1 MTVLVLDTHA
11 ALWWSFMPEK
21 LSHTAATALSRAQTL
36 VFPAIIFWETA
47 LLVRKRRLELEI
59 APAAWLRGLKSSSR
73 SVIMPVTAKI
83 ALRAD
88 QLPMHDDPAD
98 RFIVATALRANAP
111 LVTKDTAIRS
121 TKLLPTIW

>member
-21 LSHTAATALSRAQTL
+21 LSRTAANALARAETL

-47 LLVRKRRLELEI
+47 LLVRKRRLEIEI
-59 APAAWLRGLKSSSR
+59 TPAAWLRGLKSSSR
-73 SVIMPVTAKI
+73 TVIMPLTAKI

-88 QLPMHDDPAD
+88 QLAMHDDPTD
-98 RFIVATALRANAP
+98 RFIVATALRASAP
-111 LVTKDTAIRS
+111 LVTKDAAIRS